1 MTAIPERESLTVEFK
16 SDVKPLPDKD
26 LVAAVVCLANTEGG
40 VLYLGVEEDGSAS
53 GLHQSHR
60 DMPGL
65 VALIANRTN
74 PPVSGRASI
83 IVAAGVEVARI
94 EVPKSPRL
102 VATSDGLLQRRTVK
116 ADGTP
121 ECVPFY
127 PHEFVGRQS
136 ALGLYDLTAQ
146 PVPGSSL
153 DDLDPLERERLR
165 RMIETYHGDS
175 ALLGLTDEQLDG
187 ALGLAR
193 QEGSARVPTYAGLL
207 LIGREEALRERVPTY
222 EAAFQVLEG
231 TEVRVN
237 YFRRWPL
244 LRLFEEFQ
252 REFESRLEE
261 REVQVGLFR
270 VGIPSV
276 DPRSLREALV
286 NALIHRDYS
295 RMGAIYVRMEPEA
308 VSVSNPGGFV
318 EGVTLQNLLTVEP
331 KPRNP
336 ALADAIKRIG
346 LAERTGRGV
355 DIIYEGLLRYGRPD
369 PDYSR
374 SDSTSVV
381 VRLHRS
387 EADLDFVEMI
397 VREENRRQTR
407 LPLQSLLVLSRLRQ
421 ERRLSVAELAEELN
435 WSVPETRGAVE
446 GLVESGLVQGHG
458 ARRGRIYTLSAAVYR
473 AANRVADYVRQ
484 AGFDR
489 IQQEQ
494 MVLKFVESNG
504 RITRRDVM
512 SMCHLDGNQA
522 AYVLRRLVD
531 EGRLLLVGYGR
542 GAHYV
547 LS

>member
-1 MTAIPERESLTVEFK
+1 MTVEFK
-16 SDVKPLPDKD
+16 SDLKRLPDTD
-26 LVAAVVCLANTEGG
+26 LVAAVVCLTNTEGG
-40 VLYLGVEEDGSAS
+40 VLYLGVEADGSVS
-53 GLHQSHR
+53 GLHQTHR

-65 VALIANRTN
+65 AALIANRTN
-74 PPVSGRASI
+74 PPVSVRASI
-83 IVAAGVEVARI
+83 VVPDCVEVGKI

-102 VATSDGLLQRRTVK
+102 VATSDGLLQRRMVK

-136 ALGLYDLTAQ
+136 ALGLFDLTAQ
-146 PVPGSSL
+146 PVAGSSVA
-153 DDLDPLERERLR
+153 DLDPLERERLR
-165 RMIETYHGDS
+165 RMIETYHGDA

-187 ALGLAR
+187 ALGFVR
-193 QEGSARVPTYAGLL
+193 QDGSTRMPTYVGLL
-207 LIGREEALRERVPTY
+207 LIGKEEALRERVPTH

-231 TEVRVN
+231 TDVKVN
-237 YFRRWPL
+237 HFWRWPL
-244 LRLFEEFQ
+244 LKLFEEFQ
-252 REFESRLEE
+252 REFESRLEQ

-286 NALIHRDYS
+286 NAQIHRDYS
-295 RMGAIYVRMEPEA
+295 RMGALYVRMDSEV
-308 VSVSNPGGFV
+308 VSISNPGGFV

-336 ALADAIKRIG
+336 ALADAVKRIG

-374 SDSTSVV
+374 SDGTSVV
-381 VRLHRS
+381 VRLRRS

-421 ERRLSVAELAEELN
+421 ERRISVAELAEDLN
-435 WSVPETRGAVE
+435 WPVGETRGAVE
-446 GLVESGLVQGHG
+446 GLVEAGLVEGQG
-458 ARRGRIYTLSAAVYR
+458 ARRGRVYTLSAAVYR
-473 AANRVADYVRQ
+473 AAGKVADYVRQ
-484 AGFDR
+484 AGYDR

-494 MVLKFVESNG
+494 MVLRYVESNG

-512 SMCHLDGNQA
+512 NMCHLDRNQA

-531 EGRLLLVGYGR
+531 EGRLRLVGYGR
-542 GAHYV
+542 GAQYV